1 MLYVFQLLFL
11 GSDLLTLTGKSRGIA
26 VARKQDETKNGF
38 PFRIGMGKSA
48 MPQVQLPIFPD
59 GVTNINSEIAFQ
71 HKDGKVCYYNG
82 HLPVFAHDREDL
94 ATFRYFTTQ
103 LTVNGSATQSQIA
116 RAFGVPIVTVKRY
129 VKRFHQG
136 GAKAFFSPPVKRSG
150 FKLNREALA
159 KAQSLLNESLDVP
172 EIGRV
177 LNIFPNTIHKAISAG
192 RLLRPDFKKKP

>member
-1 MLYVFQLLFL
+1 
-11 GSDLLTLTGKSRGIA
+11 
-26 VARKQDETKNGF
+26 
-38 PFRIGMGKSA
+38 

-59 GVTNINSEIAFQ
+59 GVTHINSEIAYQ

-82 HLPVFAHDREDL
+82 HLPIFMHDRKDL

-103 LTVNGSATQSQIA
+103 LTVNGSASQSQIA

-136 GAKAFFSPPVKRSG
+136 GAKAFFSPPAKRGG

-159 KAQSLLNESLDVP
+159 KAQALLNEGSGVP
-172 EIGRV
+172 EIGRE
-177 LNIFPNTIHKAISAG
+177 LNVFPNTIHKAISDG
-192 RLLRPDFKKKP
+192 RLARASSKKKS